1 MSKLLNENAIAQYN
15 RDGYYF
21 PVRVLDDKQVAANR
35 VRLEQFEADQG
46 SPIAGA
52 QRSKSHLLFTWVDP

>member
-21 PVRVLDDKQVAANR
+21 PVSVLDDEQVAANR
-35 VRLEQFEADQG
+35 ARLGE
-46 SPIAGA
+46 I
-52 QRSKSHLLFTWVDP
+52 